1 MQLAAA
7 TEEGDLGS
15 PFLIAALWAILGTS
29 RAAVEPGVQQ
39 GTLMITS
46 KLPHV
51 GTTIFTQM
59 SQLAVEAGALNLSQG
74 FPDFDGPQALRDAV
88 GRHIANGHN
97 QYAPMTGLPALRQQV
112 AAKIARSYGVEV
124 NADSEVTIT
133 PGATQAIFC
142 AIQAVIQR
150 GDEVIVFD
158 PCYDSYEPA
167 VELAGGRCV
176 HVQLGL
182 EDFAIDWQRLAEAL
196 SPRTRMIILN
206 TPHNPSGALI
216 SRAELDQLAALI
228 RDRDIYLVSDEVYEH
243 LVFDG
248 VPHVSVLAHEELYKR
263 AFVVSSFGKT
273 YHVTGWKTGYV
284 VAPPALSAELRK
296 VHQYVSFCGV
306 TPLQY
311 ALADF
316 MAQCPEHV
324 EELPAF
330 YQAKRDLFCDLLSA
344 SRFSFTRVAGTYF
357 QLVDYAQIRPD
368 LNDVDMAK
376 WMTREHGVAAI
387 PVSVFYQQPPQG
399 QRLVRLCFAKREE
412 TLRQAAE
419 KLCVI

>member
-1 MQLAAA
+1 
-7 TEEGDLGS
+7 
-15 PFLIAALWAILGTS
+15 
-29 RAAVEPGVQQ
+29 
-39 GTLMITS
+39 MIIS
-46 KLPHV
+46 KLPNV
-51 GTTIFTQM
+51 GTTIFTVM
-59 SQLAVEAGALNLSQG
+59 SQLAAQTGAINLSQG

-88 GRHIANGHN
+88 GRHIAEGHN
-97 QYAPMTGLPALRQQV
+97 QYSPMTGLPALRQQV
-112 AAKIARSYGVEV
+112 AAKVARSYGRLVD
-124 NADSEVTIT
+124 ADSEVTIT

-142 AIQAVIQR
+142 AIQTVIR
-150 GDEVIVFD
+150 PGDEVIVFD
-158 PCYDSYEPA
+158 PCYDSYEPS

-182 EDFAIDWQRLAEAL
+182 NDFAIDWQKLRDAL

-206 TPHNPSGALI
+206 SPHNPSGALI
-216 SRAELDQLAALI
+216 TRAELDQLAALI
-228 RDRDIYLVSDEVYEH
+228 ADRDIYLVSDEVYEH

-248 VPHVSVLAHEELYKR
+248 VQHVSVLAHEELYQR

-284 VAPPALSAELRK
+284 VAPPALTAELRK
-296 VHQYVSFCGV
+296 IHQYVSFCGV

-316 MAQCPEHV
+316 MAAHPEHV

-330 YQAKRDLFCDLLSA
+330 YQAKRDLFCELLQP
-344 SRFSFTRVAGTYF
+344 SRFSFERVGGTYF
-357 QLVDYAQIRPD
+357 QLVDYSNIRPD
-368 LNDVDMAK
+368 LNDVDMAL
-376 WMTREHGVAAI
+376 WMTREHGVASI
-387 PVSVFYQQPPQG
+387 PVSVFYQNPPQG

-419 KLCVI
+419 KLCAI

>member
-1 MQLAAA
+1 
-7 TEEGDLGS
+7 
-15 PFLIAALWAILGTS
+15 
-29 RAAVEPGVQQ
+29 
-39 GTLMITS
+39 MITS
-46 KLPHV
+46 KLPNV
-51 GTTIFTQM
+51 GTTIFTRM
-59 SQLAVEAGALNLSQG
+59 SQLAVETGALNLSQG

-88 GRHIANGHN
+88 GRHIASGHN

-112 AAKIARSYGVEV
+112 AAKVSRSYGVHV
-124 NADSEVTIT
+124 NADAEVTIT
-133 PGATQAIFC
+133 PGATQGIFC
-142 AIQAVIQR
+142 AIQAVIHP

-158 PCYDSYEPA
+158 PSYDSYEPS

-182 EDFAIDWQRLAEAL
+182 DDFSIDWQKLTDAL

-206 TPHNPSGALI
+206 SPHNPSGALI
-216 SRAELDQLAALI
+216 SHAELDQLATLI
-228 RDRDIYLVSDEVYEH
+228 ADRDIYVVSDEVYEH

-248 VPHVSVLAHEELYKR
+248 VPHASVLAHESLYQR

-284 VAPPALSAELRK
+284 IAPPALTAELRK

-311 ALADF
+311 ALADY
-316 MAQCPEHV
+316 MEAHPEHV
-324 EELPAF
+324 EQLPAF
-330 YQAKRDLFCDLLSA
+330 YQQKRDLFCDLLSQ
-344 SRFSFTRVAGTYF
+344 SRFSFKRVAGTYF
-357 QLVDYAQIRPD
+357 QLVDYSRIRPD
-368 LNDVDMAK
+368 LNDVDMAV

-387 PVSVFYQQPPQG
+387 PVSVFYQHPPEG

-412 TLRQAAE
+412 TLREAAE

>member
-1 MQLAAA
+1 
-7 TEEGDLGS
+7 
-15 PFLIAALWAILGTS
+15 
-29 RAAVEPGVQQ
+29 
-39 GTLMITS
+39 MIIS
-46 KLPHV
+46 KLPNV

-59 SQLAVEAGALNLSQG
+59 SQLAVETGALNLSQG
-74 FPDFDGPQALRDAV
+74 FPDFDGPQALRDAL
-88 GRHIANGHN
+88 GWHAANGHN

-112 AAKIARSYGVEV
+112 AAKIARSYGVQV
-124 NADSEVTIT
+124 DADAEVTIT

-158 PCYDSYEPA
+158 PCYDSYEPS

-176 HVQLGL
+176 HVPLAGQG
-182 EDFAIDWQRLAEAL
+182 FALDWQKLGEAL

-206 TPHNPSGALI
+206 SPHNPSGALI

-248 VPHVSVLAHEELYKR
+248 VPHVSVLAHEELYQR

-316 MAQCPEHV
+316 MADHPEHV

-344 SRFSFTRVAGTYF
+344 SRFSFNRVSGTYF
-357 QLVDYAQIRPD
+357 QLVDYSQIRPD
-368 LNDVDMAK
+368 LNDVDMAI

>member
-1 MQLAAA
+1 
-7 TEEGDLGS
+7 
-15 PFLIAALWAILGTS
+15 
-29 RAAVEPGVQQ
+29 
-39 GTLMITS
+39 MITS
-46 KLPHV
+46 KLPNV
-51 GTTIFTQM
+51 GITIFTQM
-59 SQLAVEAGALNLSQG
+59 SQLAAQTGAINLSQG
-74 FPDFDGPQALRDAV
+74 FPDFDAPQALCDAV

-97 QYAPMTGLPALRQQV
+97 QYSPMTGLPALRQQV
-112 AAKIARSYGVEV
+112 SAKIARSYGVNV
-124 NADSEVTIT
+124 DADSEVTIT

-142 AIQAVIQR
+142 AIQAVIHS

-158 PCYDSYEPA
+158 PCYDSYEPS

-182 EDFAIDWQRLAEAL
+182 NDFAIDFQKLAEAIT
-196 SPRTRMIILN
+196 PRTRMIVLN
-206 TPHNPSGALI
+206 SPHNPSGALI
-216 SRAELDQLAALI
+216 SRDELDQLAALI
-228 RDRDIYLVSDEVYEH
+228 RDRDIYVVSDEVYEH

-248 VPHVSVLAHEELYKR
+248 VSHVSVLNHEELYQR

-284 VAPPALSAELRK
+284 VAPLALTAELRK

-311 ALADF
+311 ALADY
-316 MAQCPEHV
+316 MAEHPEHV

-330 YQAKRDLFCDLLSA
+330 YQAKRDLFCDLLTP

-357 QLVDYAQIRPD
+357 QLVDYSQIRPD
-368 LNDVDMAK
+368 LNDVDMAL
-376 WMTREHGVAAI
+376 WMTREHGVASI
-387 PVSVFYQQPPQG
+387 PISVFYQTPPEG
-399 QRLVRLCFAKREE
+399 PRLVRLCFAKREE
-412 TLRQAAE
+412 TLREAAE

>member
-1 MQLAAA
+1 
-7 TEEGDLGS
+7 
-15 PFLIAALWAILGTS
+15 
-29 RAAVEPGVQQ
+29 
-39 GTLMITS
+39 MITS
-46 KLPHV
+46 KLPNV
-51 GTTIFTQM
+51 GITIFTQM
-59 SQLAVEAGALNLSQG
+59 SQLAAQTGALNLSQG
-74 FPDFDGPQALRDAV
+74 FPDFDAPQALCDAV
-88 GRHIANGHN
+88 GRHIAQGHN
-97 QYAPMTGLPALRQQV
+97 QYSPMTGLPALREQI
-112 AAKIARSYGVEV
+112 ATKIARSYGINVD
-124 NADSEVTIT
+124 ADHEVTVT

-142 AIQAVIQR
+142 AIQAVINR

-158 PCYDSYEPA
+158 PCYDAYEPS

-182 EDFAIDWQRLAEAL
+182 DDFAIDFEKLAQAL
-196 SPRTRMIILN
+196 SPRTKMIVLN
-206 TPHNPSGALI
+206 APHNPSGALI
-216 SRAELDQLAALI
+216 SRAELDQLADLI
-228 RDRDIYLVSDEVYEH
+228 RDRDIYLISDEVYEH

-248 VPHVSVLAHEELYKR
+248 VPHVSVLNHPELCER

-284 VAPPALSAELRK
+284 VAPPALTAELRK

-316 MAQCPEHV
+316 MAEHPEHV

-330 YQAKRDLFCDLLSA
+330 YQAKRDLFCDLLA
-344 SRFSFTRVAGTYF
+344 PSRFTFNRAAGTYF
-357 QLVDYAQIRPD
+357 QLVDYSQIRPD
-368 LNDVDMAK
+368 LNDVEMAL
-376 WMTREHGVAAI
+376 WMTREHGVASI
-387 PVSVFYQQPPQG
+387 PISVFYQTPPEG

-412 TLRQAAE
+412 TLREAAA

>member
-1 MQLAAA
+1 M
-7 TEEGDLGS
+7 D
-15 PFLIAALWAILGTS
+15 PFLMAGVWAILGLS

-39 GTLMITS
+39 GIPMITS
-46 KLPHV
+46 KLPNV

-59 SQLAVEAGALNLSQG
+59 SQLAAETGALNLSQG

-88 GRHIANGHN
+88 GRHIASGHN
-97 QYAPMTGLPALRQQV
+97 QYAPMTGLPGLRQQV
-112 AAKIARSYGVEV
+112 ATKIARSYGVQI
-124 NADSEVTIT
+124 NPDTEVTIT

-158 PCYDSYEPA
+158 PCYDSYEPS

-176 HVQLGL
+176 HVQLGVK
-182 EDFAIDWQRLAEAL
+182 DFAIDWQKFSEAL

-206 TPHNPSGALI
+206 SPHNPSGALI

-248 VPHVSVLAHEELYKR
+248 VPHVSVLAHEELYQR

-311 ALADF
+311 ALADY
-316 MAQCPEHV
+316 MAEHPEHV

-330 YQAKRDLFCDLLSA
+330 YQAKRDLFCDLLA
-344 SRFSFTRVAGTYF
+344 PSRFSFTRVAGTYF
-357 QLVDYAQIRPD
+357 QLVDYSQIRPD
-368 LNDVDMAK
+368 LNDVEMAI
-376 WMTREHGVAAI
+376 WMTREHGVATI
-387 PVSVFYQQPPQG
+387 PVSVFYQNPPQE

>member
-1 MQLAAA
+1 
-7 TEEGDLGS
+7 
-15 PFLIAALWAILGTS
+15 
-29 RAAVEPGVQQ
+29 
-39 GTLMITS
+39 MIIS
-46 KLPHV
+46 KLPNV

-74 FPDFDGPQALRDAV
+74 FPDFDGPQALRDAL
-88 GRHIANGHN
+88 GWHAANGHN

-112 AAKIARSYGVEV
+112 AAKIARSYGVQV
-124 NADSEVTIT
+124 DADAEVTIT

-158 PCYDSYEPA
+158 PSYDSYEPS

-176 HVQLGL
+176 HVPLAGQG
-182 EDFAIDWQRLAEAL
+182 FALDWQKLGEAL

-206 TPHNPSGALI
+206 SPHNPSGALI

-248 VPHVSVLAHEELYKR
+248 VPHVSVLAHEELYQR

-316 MAQCPEHV
+316 MAEHPEHV

-344 SRFSFTRVAGTYF
+344 SRFSFNRVSGTYF
-357 QLVDYAQIRPD
+357 QLVDYSQIRPD
-368 LNDVDMAK
+368 LNDVDMAI